1 MYKKGISFMTKGIV
15 VMTCPHVF
23 VLQQPVS
30 RAKHTWFVSET
41 C

>member
-1 MYKKGISFMTKGIV
+1 MYAKGISFMTKGIV

-30 RAKHTWFVSET
+30 RAKHTWFVTET